1 VLFVLGYGLSPLIFS
16 SKNDTKFF
24 LQKTL
29 PDATLIDIKS
39 QEISLKKIIQSRK
52 AKYVLVSFWATWC
65 DPCLREMPLMRK
77 AYSIALK
84 RNKITELLA
93 LAL

>member
-39 QEISLKKIIQSRK
+39 QEISLKKIIQYPEGMEQLDRIHK
-52 AKYVLVSFWATWC
+52 DL
-65 DPCLREMPLMRK
+65 EN
-77 AYSIALK
+77 LK
-84 RNKITELLA
+84 KE
-93 LAL
+93 